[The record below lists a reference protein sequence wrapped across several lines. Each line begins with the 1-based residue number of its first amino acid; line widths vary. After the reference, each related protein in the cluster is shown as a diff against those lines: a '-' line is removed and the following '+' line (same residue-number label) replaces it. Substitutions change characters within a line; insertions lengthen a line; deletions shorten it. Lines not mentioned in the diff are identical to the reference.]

1 MRTAA
6 LVDLKDADVNE
17 RQYKQSQANISG
29 EGGWRSQ
36 ISLSEESGPQ
46 NVGTSRGDLVLVI
59 EPNMVRG
66 QWPLGKVIEVLPSV
80 TDIVVRVAKV
90 KIANHLN
97 PYLRPLTKLSVLSTE
112 KKKTE
117 KQNSSSFLT
126 SDVVIFQIWGNIQ
139 ERSPSSFYKPVL
151 CSLPIKYYYLFS
163 SIEVMS

>member
-66 QWPLGKVIEVLPSV
+66 QWPLGKASSSQCYGHRGTCGKGEDCKPLKAISTPTYQASC
-80 TDIVVRVAKV
+80 VVHR
-90 KIANHLN
+90 
-97 PYLRPLTKLSVLSTE
+97 E
-112 KKKTE
+112 KNTE
-117 KQNSSSFLT
+117 KQNSSSVLT
-126 SDVVIFQIWGNIQ
+126 SDVVFFFQIWGNIQ
-139 ERSPSSFYKPVL
+139 ESSFYKPVL